1 ELRQAKGPSLLSPAG
16 GSTSISP
23 PCSNWIH
30 PQETEARK
38 HGNHV
43 RQHGSHPLRPHPSH
57 SASVVTGT
65 STSARP
71 RPSRANLRQEIS
83 TPIAVSLWCHSRVA
97 SDPHGV
103 MIGARFTPMSRAPSR
118 RGVSV
123 NAERLR

>member
-1 ELRQAKGPSLLSPAG
+1 KHG
-16 GSTSISP
+16 
-23 PCSNWIH
+23 N
-30 PQETEARK
+30 

-43 RQHGSHPLRPHPSH
+43 RQHGSHPPGHHPSH

-103 MIGARFTPMSRAPSR
+103 MTGARFTPMSRAPKR
-118 RGVSV
+118 RGESA
-123 NAERLR
+123 NAEGLREAGRLLPAFAPM